1 MEKASRSVFYK
12 EKESIL
18 LFLGEDKTLERDF
31 NNKLWERPF
40 WGELKNG
47 ANDTLRLFNNACYIC
62 THVFY
67 DDYPPNELKEYEKIA
82 IDGHDDPVWINHMV
96 PATMALVVNW
106 LSSEECRKIA
116 RERGKQDAIELLCE
130 RMRVSIEK
138 RNEGKEDFQA
148 LVIQEQQLP
157 SGFIK
162 DGCFQRISLTEAI
175 KDPTVPPIDI
185 INSLGYLLEIIKYN
199 PEEWLAAVG
208 PDSYLLKEVPKMHF
222 DTEGNLRNMSELL
235 NEKYKDDKC
244 TQRSCSS
251 VYKDNGSGFEIKKGD
266 IIIAEDRKVDVIK
279 ILHAMCKI
287 GLFQMKD
294 GRKVNIKTLM
304 EIFGDMLNEDFS
316 QYSSNLSDSK
326 SKTKEESF
334 LKVFDDLH
342 NEAHKYYNKS

>member
-1 MEKASRSVFYK
+1 MEKVSRSIFYK
-12 EKESIL
+12 ERESIL
-18 LFLGEDKTLERDF
+18 FFLGEDKSLERDF

-47 ANDTLRLFNNACYIC
+47 ADDTLRLFNNACYIC

-82 IDGHDDPVWINHMV
+82 IDGHDDPVWINHMF

-106 LSSEECRKIA
+106 LSSEECRKIS
-116 RERGKQDAIELLCE
+116 EGKGRVEAIEELCK
-130 RMRVSIEK
+130 RIHVSVEK
-138 RNEGKEDFQA
+138 RREGKEDFHT
-148 LVIQEQQLP
+148 LIMHGHQLP

-162 DGCFQRISLTEAI
+162 DGCFQRILLTEAI
-175 KDPTVPPIDI
+175 KDPTVPPMDI
-185 INSLGYLLEIIKYN
+185 INSLGYLLEVIKYN

-244 TQRSCSS
+244 TQRFSS
-251 VYKDNGSGFEIKKGD
+251 SIYKDNGSGFEIKKGD

-294 GRKVNIKTLM
+294 GRKVSHKTLM
-304 EIFGDMLNEDFS
+304 GIFGEMLNEDFS

-326 SKTKEESF
+326 LNTKEETF
-334 LKVFDDLH
+334 LKVFDDLRI
-342 NEAHKYYNKS
+342 EASKYYKKS